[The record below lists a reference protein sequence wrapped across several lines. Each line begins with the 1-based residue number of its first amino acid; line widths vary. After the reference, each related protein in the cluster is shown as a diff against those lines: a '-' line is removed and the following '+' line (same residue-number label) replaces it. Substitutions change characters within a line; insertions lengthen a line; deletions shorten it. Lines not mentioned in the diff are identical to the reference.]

1 GAGARAAGMAI
12 APNVAYPVCVPGAL
26 PGWLALAERML
37 ELAAGDRS
45 LGAGLGWTRPYGW
58 AEMWRA
64 CLIMWSG
71 RLAEARVAGER
82 ALLASQGDG
91 DSENQ
96 LWTQCNL
103 PQLAQI
109 ALRHPSL
116 A

>member
-1 GAGARAAGMAI
+1 AMAI
-12 APNVAYPVCVPGAL
+12 APNVAYPACVLGDL
-26 PGWLALAERML
+26 PGSLSRAERML

-82 ALLASQGDG
+82 ALLASQEDG

-96 LWTQCNL
+96 LWTHCNL
-103 PQLAQI
+103 SQS
-109 ALRHPSL
+109 PSSWD
-116 A
+116 AS